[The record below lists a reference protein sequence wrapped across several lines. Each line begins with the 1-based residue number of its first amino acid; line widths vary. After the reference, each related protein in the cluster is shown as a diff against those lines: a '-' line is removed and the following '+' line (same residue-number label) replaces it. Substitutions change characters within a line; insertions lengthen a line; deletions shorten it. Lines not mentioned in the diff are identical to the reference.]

1 MYLTPKI
8 LLFLSVQFEKY
19 KIELAVEEIKSS
31 EPVLWKPG
39 RYYDKYHRV
48 GSFERFSCKGR
59 HFTIRWNNG
68 VHRNLILVETTFE
81 EVKGVKDWIVNEQGN
96 LTHQLLIKIGRITGY
111 PNQ

>member
-48 GSFERFSCKGR
+48 GSFLKDLAEKED
-59 HFTIRWNNG
+59 
-68 VHRNLILVETTFE
+68 ILQLDGIMES
-81 EVKGVKDWIVNEQGN
+81 IV
-96 LTHQLLIKIGRITGY
+96 I
-111 PNQ
+111 